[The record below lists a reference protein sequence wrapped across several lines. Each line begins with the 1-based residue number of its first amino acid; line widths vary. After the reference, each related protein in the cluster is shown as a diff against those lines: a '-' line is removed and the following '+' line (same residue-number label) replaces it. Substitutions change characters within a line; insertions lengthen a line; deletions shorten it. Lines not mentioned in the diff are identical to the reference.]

1 MSGPAWYLC
10 QASFPPKIKDL
21 FHQPARREVKCLAG
35 LTLRAG
41 GRTWMPEY
49 RVLHAAVPR
58 TEHSGLLWPE
68 CAVLRCCA
76 LLFPS
81 DMGDLPPHDKRELS
95 SFNPMKIKGESQL
108 RANLVIG
115 SRMEQ
120 KNIDLVFPIVTAYS
134 KKSPPPP
141 PKKSFLSSFQTL

>member
-21 FHQPARREVKCLAG
+21 FHQPARREVKWLAG
-35 LTLRAG
+35 LTLGAG
-41 GRTWMPEY
+41 GRTWMSGHG
-49 RVLHAAVPR
+49 VLHAAVPR

-95 SFNPMKIKGESQL
+95 SFNPMKIKAESQL
-108 RANLVIG
+108 RASLVIG
-115 SRMEQ
+115 SRIGQ
-120 KNIDLVFPIVTAYS
+120 KNIDLVFPISTAYS
-134 KKSPPPP
+134 QKSVPPQ
-141 PKKSFLSSFQTL
+141 KKSFLSSFQTL